1 MSLLAEDG
9 RVTLAL
15 GELADLFSDPVPDP
29 LAGRFRTTSGIEDLV
44 SRLDARSAGPLHLEI
59 GVERGAAGPD
69 EAARAKRALEGCCAE
84 RIETLEVRRHQVE
97 RLGRKELAF
106 GLVFLAA
113 CLAAASGLAA
123 GTLGPDWLRD
133 FFAEGLVIV
142 GWIALWHPVDMLLFE
157 RLPILRDQRVLRRIQ
172 SADVRVQRYAPS
184 APGRRSP

>member
-133 FFAEGLVIV
+133 F
-142 GWIALWHPVDMLLFE
+142 
-157 RLPILRDQRVLRRIQ
+157 LRRGPG
-172 SADVRVQRYAPS
+172 DRRLDRPV
-184 APGRRSP
+184 APGGHALVRTPPDPQGPAGAPQDPVG